1 MSKKVAAVVLTLC
14 MIFSLAA
21 CSSSGSSE
29 PSSQVPVSSQA
40 QEPSE
45 PSTVSEPEQSSEPST
60 VESSEPSEEP
70 TESETPSATNEGK
83 LKGMRDDLTDEDIQA
98 LKDAIGKAVIAE
110 YCEPNNIAPA
120 DFSWDVFTSSDG
132 SGYHMWIDDLYGKIQ
147 ESGEFTVQVDDERIE
162 RVTPED
168 GADDTDKVTAAV
180 CNGVLDYLNSQA
192 PYNVGYFSSLSR
204 VMTNVCDIV
213 ETIDLTALSE

>member
-21 CSSSGSSE
+21 CASSGSSE

-70 TESETPSATNEGK
+70 ESSS
-83 LKGMRDDLTDEDIQA
+83 DE
-98 LKDAIGKAVIAE
+98 
-110 YCEPNNIAPA
+110 EP
-120 DFSWDVFTSSDG
+120 TSSDVNE
-132 SGYHMWIDDLYGKIQ
+132 SGLRPAKTAEDTVTEEELQELLTYIGTAVKDEYLTPNSVDPAALVWPSDPNTFRYFDQLITNYGISVLTGESPESVREDYVPASPDKDIMDAVYAGVVNWLNEFESVDYEYVLSVIQ
-147 ESGEFTVQVDDERIE
+147 EIDHS
-162 RVTPED
+162 
-168 GADDTDKVTAAV
+168 
-180 CNGVLDYLNSQA
+180 DYILEYIPANA
-192 PYNVGYFSSLSR
+192 TF
-204 VMTNVCDIV
+204 
-213 ETIDLTALSE
+213 E